1 MISRSSIPLIVV
13 IAIACV
19 GLNACVTE
27 IHLVDLAQD
36 VARSHRKAEP
46 ESQWNES
53 KNWKRVSDDPATYI
67 PTVYPTSAPRT
78 EKEGTWL
85 TDKRDGKRMFV
96 PNGIGGLISTGVL
109 IGEAKKITNNIKRS
123 YLTTEPGIMLMP

>member
-1 MISRSSIPLIVV
+1 MIARSSLRVVVV
-13 IAIACV
+13 IALASV
-19 GLNACVTE
+19 GLNSCVSQ
-27 IHLVDLAQD
+27 IHLIDLAED

-46 ESQWNES
+46 ESEWNES
-53 KNWKRVSDDPATYI
+53 KNWKRVSDEPVTYI

-123 YLTTEPGIMLMP
+123 YITTEPGFLLMP